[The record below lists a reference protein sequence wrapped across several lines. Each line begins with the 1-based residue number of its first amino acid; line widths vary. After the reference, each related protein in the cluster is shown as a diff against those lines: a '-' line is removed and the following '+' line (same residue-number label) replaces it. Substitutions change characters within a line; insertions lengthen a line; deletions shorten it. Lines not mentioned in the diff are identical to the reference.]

1 MYFKKDN
8 TSLKSHSQLR
18 INHCFCFTFQ
28 LHIQQKTWFGFSV
41 FELSGLSHKFS
52 KENALARS
60 WIKSSPEVPSNPF
73 PTPTTVWLGS
83 TVLPLPSTRL
93 FFPCVNIYAPVS
105 KSCFISFGNGRDNS
119 SNFTLQHLPSS
130 LKS

>member
-18 INHCFCFTFQ
+18 IDHCFCFTFQ

-41 FELSGLSHKFS
+41 FELSGLSHKFC

-60 WIKSSPEVPSNPF
+60 WIKSSPEVPSNPYYC
-73 PTPTTVWLGS
+73 VIRKHC
-83 TVLPLPSTRL
+83 PSTPQYETVFSMCKYLRSSIK
-93 FFPCVNIYAPVS
+93 N
-105 KSCFISFGNGRDNS
+105 CFISFGNGRDNS